1 VDDRIRSDALDRMVA
16 GYFISQAIYVAA
28 EMCIADRLADG
39 PRRAEELAR
48 DVGAHDRSLYRLL
61 RALASVGVFAEDAEG
76 RFSLTPLA
84 DLLRSDVPGSQRATV
99 LMMVGQ
105 FYHAWGGLLDS
116 IRTGRPAFETI
127 YGRSFFE
134 YLATNE
140 EQAQIFDDAMTARN
154 DRKTRAMLEAYDL
167 AGIRVLADIGGG
179 NGSTLVTVLKK
190 YPEMLGILFDR
201 PGVVERARA
210 GIVREGLA
218 GRCQI
223 VGGDFLERIPEAAD
237 LYLMRHILHNWDDE
251 RAVVIL
257 SRVRDAM
264 PDGATLLVVERVIP
278 TGNEFLFGKIMDL
291 NMLVMLGGIER
302 TDGEFRQLFE
312 RVGLNLT
319 RIVPTEAEVSV
330 IEARKA

>member
-1 VDDRIRSDALDRMVA
+1 MDDRILSDTLDRMTA
-16 GYFISQAIYVAA
+16 GYFVSQAIYVAA
-28 EMCIADRLADG
+28 EMGIADRLADG

-48 DVGAHDRSLYRLL
+48 DVGAHDLSLYRLL

-167 AGIRVLADIGGG
+167 AEIRILADIGGG

-201 PGVVERARA
+201 PGVVERARD
-210 GIVREGLA
+210 RKS
-218 GRCQI
+218 
-223 VGGDFLERIPEAAD
+223 
-237 LYLMRHILHNWDDE
+237 
-251 RAVVIL
+251 VV
-257 SRVRDAM
+257 
-264 PDGATLLVVERVIP
+264 
-278 TGNEFLFGKIMDL
+278 
-291 NMLVMLGGIER
+291 
-302 TDGEFRQLFE
+302 
-312 RVGLNLT
+312 
-319 RIVPTEAEVSV
+319 
-330 IEARKA
+330 